1 MLLMILC
8 LPTFGGCFPKQ
19 VVTTSYTPAIPPAPQ
34 CPGELARVEFGT
46 TGPAYSLDEDNARAL
61 AVNVLSLKS
70 CIDDYRLWAGEVKR
84 ALDPVK

>member
-1 MLLMILC
+1 MTLC
-8 LPTFGGCFPKQ
+8 LPIFGGCFPKQ
-19 VVTTSYTPAIPPAPQ
+19 AVTTPYTPAIPPAPQ
-34 CPGELARVEFGT
+34 CPGELVRVEFGT
-46 TGPAYSLDEDNARAL
+46 TGPVYSLDEDNARAL